1 MECIL
6 ISTHTTRCC
15 SIEIVISYQSW
26 FAPSQYSSP
35 ISTSCLSM
43 CKSTGQHAGD
53 DESYNSQSVNFLSFS
68 WASWRTYHHPSAII
82 GVGIGIS
89 IILLLF
95 CFYGN
100 QAYNCLIPKYFRKR
114 NTVNQLHH
122 RRGVSRRSECHRMS
136 QQGDL
141 PHQELTL
148 MTPHLDHCHVPVS
161 PSPTTIPRM
170 AAYNTEEIAE
180 LKSRLSMAWML
191 VCSSSLPSYI
201 CSS

>member
-1 MECIL
+1 
-6 ISTHTTRCC
+6 
-15 SIEIVISYQSW
+15 
-26 FAPSQYSSP
+26 
-35 ISTSCLSM
+35 M

-82 GVGIGIS
+82 GVGIGIT
-89 IILLLF
+89 IILILF

-114 NTVNQLHH
+114 NTVKQQH
-122 RRGVSRRSECHRMS
+122 RHARRSEMGESRYRGTH
-136 QQGDL
+136 QGNL

-161 PSPTTIPRM
+161 PSPNTIPRM
-170 AAYNTEEIAE
+170 AAYNTKEIAE
-180 LKSRLSMAWML
+180 LKSRLSMA
-191 VCSSSLPSYI
+191 
-201 CSS
+201 